1 MQQQAATFKWLMR
14 FFSLLFIPTGAYVP
28 AGVATLWVSNSL
40 FGVAQVR
47 AVSALLTLW
56 LHAIAAV
63 NIFIL
68 PVWCLLTLRQPH
80 HFLLQTMHPAVYLSP
95 CVAGLHAQERLLQA
109 GGGAANH
116 GRDAGP

>member
-47 AVSALLTLW
+47 APLW
-56 LHAIAAV
+56 PFAAV
-63 NIFIL
+63 ACNLFVL
-68 PVWCLLTLRQPH
+68 PVWCLPCLPPAWRHPH
-80 HFLLQTMHPAVYLSP
+80 HSWSQTMYPAV
-95 CVAGLHAQERLLQA
+95 
-109 GGGAANH
+109 
-116 GRDAGP
+116 